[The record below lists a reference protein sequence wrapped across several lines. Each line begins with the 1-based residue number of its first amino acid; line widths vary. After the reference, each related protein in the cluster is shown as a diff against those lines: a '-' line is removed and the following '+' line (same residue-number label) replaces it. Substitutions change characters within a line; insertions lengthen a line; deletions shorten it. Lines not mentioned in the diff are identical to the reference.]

1 MRRLVTICVSL
12 MALTAALLPASTAAA
27 QDLAVERTV
36 SMPAGLEPI
45 GLTVAPA
52 GVPGAGQIYVINFG
66 LGGWE
71 LTAFRPD
78 LTIAWRTGLTEV
90 TIDPDSLAVAGPG
103 TRRPGAI
110 YVALGSRIAVFDSA
124 GASIPSADIPMDP
137 PTSKARWVGVY
148 PAAQGGKV
156 IVVRRSGDPDQ
167 DDIRWYDDNG
177 VVVESQ
183 PLSAMGNP
191 LVIQSAGPDQGKAYV
206 AKSTSYDGG
215 GKGIYTFNADLS
227 QGADLNVQQ
236 NTFGLAASAQDP
248 VLGSYLYVGGSYK
261 PGGFDRRM
269 RLTVMPPAGPWV
281 TEEEQGYSDTPGDA
295 SLAVSGNS
303 VPGASRVY
311 QAAMPEGG
319 AVRTVI
325 SIRTLGGTL
334 RSQLEIP
341 SASRGI
347 AVAGETP
354 ANAGSLYSVS
364 YHSGTLTAMVP
375 PPMAPGVLAV
385 SPRPQG
391 KLVVSYSKA
400 WPQQY
405 ISGTEHR
412 TRVAGGSWSA
422 WQAAGP
428 TSAVLSGLRHGQAYE
443 VSVRSRTA
451 AGYGDSRTRSFTYPK
466 VASKPR
472 AFAVKRKNASR
483 AVARWKVPRHLHGTS
498 VVRYVVRHKKAN
510 GKWTKWRKVPAQKR
524 KVMLKRV
531 APGAQ
536 RAQVRAVTSVGNGKA
551 ATARWSQ

>member
-1 MRRLVTICVSL
+1 MRRLVTICASI
-12 MALTAALLPASTAAA
+12 MALTAALFPASTAAA
-27 QDLAVERTV
+27 QDLAVERTI

-66 LGGWE
+66 LDGWE
-71 LTAFRPD
+71 LTAFRPN
-78 LTIAWRTGLTEV
+78 LTIAWRTELTEV

-124 GASIPSADIPMDP
+124 GASIPGAEIPMNP

-156 IVVRRSGDPDQ
+156 IVVRHSNVPDQ

-177 VVVESQ
+177 VVVDSR

-206 AKSTSYDGG
+206 AKSTNYDGG

-248 VLGSYLYVGGSYK
+248 VLGSYLYIGGSYR

-281 TEEEQGYSDTPGDA
+281 VQEEGGYRDISGDA
-295 SLAVSGNS
+295 SIAVSGNS

-311 QAAMPEGG
+311 QAARPEGG

-325 SIRTLGGTL
+325 SIRTLGGAL

-341 SASRGI
+341 SESRGI
-347 AVAGETP
+347 ALAGNTP
-354 ANAGSLYSVS
+354 ANAGTLYSVA
-364 YHSGTLTAMVP
+364 YQAGTLTAMVP
-375 PPMAPGVLAV
+375 PPRRCLACDTGRHTKYRCVRKLPRATGTRGPARSPTRRWRV
-385 SPRPQG
+385 SRG
-391 KLVVSYSKA
+391 
-400 WPQQY
+400 
-405 ISGTEHR
+405 R
-412 TRVAGGSWSA
+412 SWSNA
-422 WQAAGP
+422 RTPTGQRPAGRHRAICMGHLWCGTWCVTRKP
-428 TSAVLSGLRHGQAYE
+428 MASGRSGARCQLRSGRWHSSRWRPAPSAHKCG
-443 VSVRSRTA
+443 RS
-451 AGYGDSRTRSFTYPK
+451 P
-466 VASKPR
+466 
-472 AFAVKRKNASR
+472 
-483 AVARWKVPRHLHGTS
+483 
-498 VVRYVVRHKKAN
+498 
-510 GKWTKWRKVPAQKR
+510 Q
-524 KVMLKRV
+524 
-531 APGAQ
+531 
-536 RAQVRAVTSVGNGKA
+536 
-551 ATARWSQ
+551 